1 MSVQAM
7 PARNADG
14 KPFYIAT
21 GADHALAS
29 RYPGNLLENAKT
41 VVAALDAGEMPS
53 ATMSEC
59 YYENI
64 TRGLVDYH
72 ETEEN

>member
-1 MSVQAM
+1 M
-7 PARNADG
+7 PARDADG
-14 KPFYIAT
+14 KPFCIAT
-21 GADHALAS
+21 SADHALAN
-29 RYPGNLLENAKT
+29 RYPGNLFEDAKT
-41 VVAALDAGEMPS
+41 VAAALDAGETPS

-59 YYENI
+59 CYEDI

>member
-7 PARNADG
+7 PARDAG
-14 KPFYIAT
+14 RKPFYIAT
-21 GADHALAS
+21 SADHTLAS
-29 RYPGNLLENAKT
+29 RYPGNFFENAKT
-41 VVAALDAGEMPS
+41 VAAALDAGETPS

-59 YYENI
+59 YDENI
-64 TRGLVDYH
+64 TRGLVSYH